1 MDEITTP
8 DCCEAWESWGDTVS
22 VEIRHRLRS
31 PQGADNNFRT
41 KYKPPQP
48 ALRSLSK
55 LRLSRV
61 TNYKQLCKELIDIR
75 ENGTFKEWDNAIR
88 RLKAATEQESEL
100 TVGPT
105 QRQLL
110 MLAEKFFPDS
120 GYREQEVAFAR
131 EVLNLWG

>member
-1 MDEITTP
+1 M
-8 DCCEAWESWGDTVS
+8 
-22 VEIRHRLRS
+22 
-31 PQGADNNFRT
+31 
-41 KYKPPQP
+41 
-48 ALRSLSK
+48 
-55 LRLSRV
+55 

-75 ENGTFKEWDNAIR
+75 ENGTFREWDNAIR

-100 TVGPT
+100 TAGPT

-120 GYREQEVAFAR
+120 GYREEEVAFAR